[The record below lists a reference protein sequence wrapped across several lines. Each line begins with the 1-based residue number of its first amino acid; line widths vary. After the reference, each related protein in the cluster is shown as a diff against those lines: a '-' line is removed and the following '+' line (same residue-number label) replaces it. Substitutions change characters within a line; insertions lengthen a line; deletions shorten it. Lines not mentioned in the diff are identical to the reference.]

1 LSGGAINRKELFH
14 RQLRFLYRASRL
26 KVDVK
31 DLTSHPFDTVTLVV
45 AICWLSFIAYWVIS
59 AVGVK
64 RHVAGRGSWHEW
76 VLSRL
81 ALFVTIV
88 ALYKLQVLSG
98 LRDFANSLS
107 FFDSEAV
114 RITGAILTA
123 MGIAFAIWARVHLGR
138 NWSPRPA
145 MKVGHELVTSG
156 PYRFVRHP
164 IYTGLLTALLGSGL
178 VNGPLWTVVFLI
190 AALNFLWRI
199 RVEEAYMMELFPD
212 QYPAY
217 RARTKALIPIVW

>member
-1 LSGGAINRKELFH
+1 
-14 RQLRFLYRASRL
+14 
-26 KVDVK
+26 VK
-31 DLTSHPFDTVTLVV
+31 DLTSHPFDIVTLVV
-45 AICWLSFIAYWVIS
+45 AICWFSFIAYWVIS

-64 RHVAGRGSWHEW
+64 RHMAGRGSWRGW
-76 VLSRL
+76 VLGRL
-81 ALFVTIV
+81 AFVGIII
-88 ALYKLQVLSG
+88 ALYKLRVLSV
-98 LRDFANSLS
+98 LRDFATRLW

-123 MGIAFAIWARVHLGR
+123 MGIALAIWARVHLGR

-145 MKVGHELVTSG
+145 MKVGHELITSG

-178 VNGPLWTVVFLI
+178 VNGPLWTVVLFV
-190 AALNFLWRI
+190 AVVNFLWRI

-217 RARTKALIPIVW
+217 CARTKALIPIVW